1 MGTAVNDDAVRWYVL
16 SANYRNEIKIRDD
29 LRRLGFDCYLPMRY
43 ELKERQG
50 KKKRLLVPA
59 INGMVFV
66 KSNKSALEE
75 YITTTKLPT
84 FFRMSG
90 MPGQKKPI
98 IVPDRDMENFMRV
111 TQQVE
116 EQLSYFRP
124 DEIKLRVGDKIRVHG
139 GVFDGVE
146 GVLMR
151 VPGKRSKQLV
161 VSIPEISAV
170 AVSLSPEVVELVDQP
185 VGKST
190 DIDADLK
197 NLFTLAYEKQFAPP
211 DRVAQENE
219 YNLLVIELRRTLQRV
234 EPYKGY
240 TAQRQAEL
248 ALPVYIATKALE
260 LDANEATQRLLSAI
274 NSLKATSL
282 LRLRL
287 QLYYALLNPDASLL
301 ESVKTRV
308 EEWKKAPLSNQQRLF
323 KEELSQLLNQSRKV

>member
-16 SANYRNEIKIRDD
+16 SANYRNEVKIRDD

-43 ELKERQG
+43 ELKERLG

-66 KSNKSALEE
+66 KSTKSALEE

-185 VGKST
+185 AGKST

-197 NLFTLAYEKQFAPP
+197 RLFTLAYEKQFAPP

-287 QLYYALLNPDASLL
+287 QLYYALLNPDASVL